1 MVLHVVEIMNGG
13 REKEMKEGRLT
24 PGSAHSCLVM
34 SVKSHSLL
42 SAASQ
47 NPPSEKFPPHV
58 LTALLFRSVAAQGQ
72 GRLRLNPMA
81 ASSHT
86 SSTSNSSERATESIK
101 VVSSEH
107 PSVCGVG
114 GWVGEREREIEEQ

>member
-1 MVLHVVEIMNGG
+1 
-13 REKEMKEGRLT
+13 MKEGRLT

>member
-1 MVLHVVEIMNGG
+1 
-13 REKEMKEGRLT
+13 MKEGRFT

-101 VVSSEH
+101 VVSTEH

-114 GWVGEREREIEEQ
+114 GWVGERERER